1 MDSNYRS
8 RSGISAAGRSEL
20 TAVMGRGRRFVGVD
34 ETAIALNVDPKTSAK
49 KLARWAEQGWLRRV
63 RRGLY
68 IAVPVDA
75 EDPKAWSEDALVI
88 ATAVWS
94 PCYFTGWTAA
104 NHWGLTEQV
113 FRTTVLKTTGRV
125 RTSTVLLLG
134 HEYMVTHVKKPL
146 MEWGIESFWHD
157 ERRLQ
162 IADPARTVIDILDTP
177 RLGGGIRHV
186 GEILGAY
193 LNEHDPD
200 RLVTYGDRLGNATVF
215 KRLGYLLEAAG
226 RGEPGLLAACRTRLS
241 SGISLLDPDGPRGGV
256 RSAAWALRA
265 NVRVDAEDPS

>member
-1 MDSNYRS
+1 MDLHYRS
-8 RSGISAAGRSEL
+8 RSGISASGRGEL
-20 TAVMGRGRRFVGVD
+20 AAVMGRGRRFVGVD
-34 ETAIALNVDPKTSAK
+34 EAATALNLDSHTAAK

-68 IAVPVDA
+68 ISVPVDA

-88 ATAVWS
+88 ASAVWS

-125 RTSTVLLLG
+125 RASTVLLLG
-134 HEYMVTHVKKPL
+134 HEYMITHVTKPL

-157 ERRLQ
+157 ERRLH

-177 RLGGGIRHV
+177 SLGGGIRHA

-193 LNEHDPD
+193 LNEHDPE
-200 RLVTYGDRLGNATVF
+200 RLVAYGDRLANATVF
-215 KRLGYLLEAAG
+215 KRLGYLLEAMG
-226 RGEPGLLAACRTRLS
+226 RGESGLLAACRKRLS
-241 SGISLLDPDGPRGGV
+241 SGISLLDPDGPRSGP
-256 RSAAWALRA
+256 RSTAWALRL
-265 NVRVDAEDPS
+265 NVRVSAEDPS

>member
-1 MDSNYRS
+1 MDTNYRS
-8 RSGISAAGRSEL
+8 RSGISAAGRGEL

-34 ETAIALNVDPKTSAK
+34 EAAAALNVDPKTSAK
-49 KLARWAEQGWLRRV
+49 KLARWAEEGWLRRV

-125 RTSTVLLLG
+125 RTSTVWLLD
-134 HEYMVTHVKKPL
+134 HEYMVSHVAEPF
-146 MEWGIESFWHD
+146 MEWGLESFWHD
-157 ERRLQ
+157 ERRLR
-162 IADPARTVIDILDTP
+162 IADPARTVVDILDAP
-177 RLGGGIRHV
+177 RLGGGIRHA
-186 GEILGAY
+186 GEILAAY

-200 RLVTYGDRLGNATVF
+200 RLVAYGDRLGNRTVF
-215 KRLGYLLEAAG
+215 KRLGYLLEAMG
-226 RGEPGLLAACRTRLS
+226 RGELGLLDACRKRLP
-241 SGISLLDPDGPRGGV
+241 SGVSLLDPDGPRSGP
-256 RSAAWALRA
+256 RSSTWALRV
-265 NVRVDAEDPS
+265 NVRVGAEGPS